1 MCSSRTGQTDDD
13 LSETFSEYNQ
23 LSAQI
28 LMTKN
33 TMVNNVNRKNAQNT
47 FNELLSLGVIPI
59 VNENDSISTYELQ
72 NLEKFGDNDTLSAM
86 VAALVRADLLI
97 LLSDIDGLLQM
108 IPILILMQNS
118 LMW

>member
-1 MCSSRTGQTDDD
+1 MHEKPTELKGKQACAAVGQAR
-13 LSETFSEYNQ
+13 LMMIYQKLFSEYNQ

-97 LLSDIDGLLQM
+97 L
-108 IPILILMQNS
+108 
-118 LMW
+118 